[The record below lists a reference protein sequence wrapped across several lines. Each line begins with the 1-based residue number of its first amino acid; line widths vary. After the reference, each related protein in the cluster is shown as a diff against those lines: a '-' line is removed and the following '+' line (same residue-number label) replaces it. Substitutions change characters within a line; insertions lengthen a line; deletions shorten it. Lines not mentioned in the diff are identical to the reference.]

1 MILPQK
7 DQADELHRTC
17 ATQAADVTDQTVVT
31 SNQAAALALVFTHPK
46 SQRGR
51 MSQCERRAMNSATT
65 LSGRALYTVPEA
77 MEMLNLSRTVIYEQ
91 IRSGRLLTVTQGRRR
106 LVPASS
112 MTAYVDLLVAEAMAR
127 TNAHTP

>member
-1 MILPQK
+1 MNCTELVAHRLPTPLIRPSLPRK
-7 DQADELHRTC
+7 
-17 ATQAADVTDQTVVT
+17 V
-31 SNQAAALALVFTHPK
+31 AALALVFTQPGQRVRI
-46 SQRGR
+46 SQGA
-51 MSQCERRAMNSATT
+51 RRAMNSATT

-106 LVPASS
+106 LVSASS
-112 MTAYVDLLVAEAMAR
+112 MAAYVDLLVTEAMAH

>member
-1 MILPQK
+1 
-7 DQADELHRTC
+7 
-17 ATQAADVTDQTVVT
+17 
-31 SNQAAALALVFTHPK
+31 
-46 SQRGR
+46 
-51 MSQCERRAMNSATT
+51 MNSATT

-112 MTAYVDLLVAEAMAR
+112 MTAYVDLLVTEATARANAR
-127 TNAHTP
+127 TP

>member
-1 MILPQK
+1 MNFTEPV
-7 DQADELHRTC
+7 ARSAH
-17 ATQAADVTDQTVVT
+17 ATDQTVVT
-31 SNQAAALALVFTHPK
+31 SNQAAAVALVFTQK
-46 SQRGR
+46 GSEGCTYRG
-51 MSQCERRAMNSATT
+51 ERRAMDSATT

-112 MTAYVDLLVAEAMAR
+112 MTAYIDLLVTEAMAR
-127 TNAHTP
+127 TNARTP